1 MSTKHK
7 KILPQ
12 KSRDIIAVRDR
23 NRTNYLAPIK
33 EQGKKALR
41 QHTQLL
47 LHEEIRLLLQEEVRC
62 L

>member
-1 MSTKHK
+1 MSTRHK

-12 KSRDIIAVRDR
+12 KSRDIEGVRPR
-23 NRTNYLAPIK
+23 NKTNHLGPIK
-33 EQGKKALR
+33 DQSNKALR

-47 LHEEIRLLLQEEVRC
+47 LQEEIRC

>member
-12 KSRDIIAVRDR
+12 KSRDIIAVKQR
-23 NRTNYLAPIK
+23 NRTDHLAPIK

-47 LHEEIRLLLQEEVRC
+47 IKEEVRC